1 MSRKQRPKWIVSKDV
16 RAVVGSGVIG
26 KQLSQQVIY
35 NDFTGGMN
43 MSADQSRET
52 ETFNPEASGLTLR
65 FADGFDQEFEA
76 SNHLDMAHW
85 TNCQGGAKAENGCC
99 VLDAVIAP
107 GEWGDAGIC
116 TREKQFNPGLKG
128 RNGAEVTFV
137 GHTQGTYELTPHNQ
151 DHPEHI
157 GDPLSGR
164 YITGMCLTISNYHG
178 PIIPDWEEDGESDD
192 DEPIPP
198 DLVSSYRASG
208 KRRSG
213 RRGVQIHFDWMSKW
227 GLVYYLCRSI
237 LPEDYGKYPERY
249 SSKSSMQLDSL
260 EEFIGKGQYVGGAVF
275 VLAAR
280 HSPGQAVN
288 PLGRRYGLYLTDDGN
303 TVSWTLDGK
312 IMDTVDI
319 SGFFTSDPECV
330 GDGAYISLSGAGYQP
345 HLWMF
350 DDLKVY
356 SS

>member
-1 MSRKQRPKWIVSKDV
+1 
-16 RAVVGSGVIG
+16 
-26 KQLSQQVIY
+26 
-35 NDFTGGMN
+35 

-76 SNHLDMAHW
+76 PNHLDMAHW

-128 RNGAEVTFV
+128 TNGVEVTFM
-137 GHTQGTYELTPHNQ
+137 GHTQQGEPHNYQ
-151 DHPEHI
+151 HPEHI
-157 GDPLSGR
+157 GNPLGGP
-164 YITGMCLTISNYHG
+164 YIAGMCLTIANYPG
-178 PIIPDWEEDGESDD
+178 PIVPDMDADVQAEHEQNVGER
-192 DEPIPP
+192 DESGFRGVYKAI
-198 DLVSSYRASG
+198 G
-208 KRRSG
+208 KRRSA
-213 RRGVQIHFDWMSKW
+213 RRGVQIHFDFMEIW
-227 GLVYYLCRSI
+227 GLDYFFCRDI
-237 LPEDYGKYPERY
+237 LPEDYGKYPEWDVH
-249 SSKSSMQLDSL
+249 LDTI
-260 EEFIGKGQYVGGAVF
+260 EELMAQGQYVGGAPF
-275 VLAAR
+275 VLAGR
-280 HSPGQAVN
+280 HHRPDQTDH

>member
-1 MSRKQRPKWIVSKDV
+1 MWYHRQNNKIQPVSEIPAICNRYAMKGDT
-16 RAVVGSGVIG
+16 
-26 KQLSQQVIY
+26 Y
-35 NDFTGGMN
+35 
-43 MSADQSRET
+43 MSALKSSKNGHI
-52 ETFNPEASGLTLR
+52 NPAALGLTLQ
-65 FADGFDQEFEA
+65 FADGFDQEYGASEQLDTTRWIKWKGEA
-76 SNHLDMAHW
+76 R
-85 TNCQGGAKAENGCC
+85 TENGYCI
-99 VLDAVIAP
+99 LDAATTP

-157 GDPLSGR
+157 GNPLSGR

-178 PIIPDWEEDGESDD
+178 PIVPDFEGDPESIDA
-192 DEPIPP
+192 EPVDP
-198 DLVSSYRASG
+198 DLMSGYRASG
-208 KRRSG
+208 KCPSR

-237 LPEDYGKYPERY
+237 LPEDYGKYPGWDVR
-249 SSKSSMQLDSL
+249 LDSL
-260 EEFIGKGQYVGGAVF
+260 EEFIGKGQYVGGACF

-280 HSPGQAVN
+280 HYSPDQAVN

-312 IMDTVDI
+312 LMDTVDI
-319 SGFFTSDPECV
+319 SGYFNSTPESV
-330 GDGAYISLSGAGYQP
+330 SDGAYVSLSGAGYQP
-345 HLWMF
+345 HIWKV
-350 DDLKVY
+350 DDVEIY
-356 SS
+356 ASG

>member
-1 MSRKQRPKWIVSKDV
+1 MDEMTRKEH
-16 RAVVGSGVIG
+16 
-26 KQLSQQVIY
+26 
-35 NDFTGGMN
+35 
-43 MSADQSRET
+43 ET
-52 ETFNPEASGLTLR
+52 SDH
-65 FADGFDQEFEA
+65 FAMTDWVKCKGDARTEKGY
-76 SNHLDMAHW
+76 
-85 TNCQGGAKAENGCC
+85 CI
-99 VLDAVIAP
+99 LDAATTP

-178 PIIPDWEEDGESDD
+178 PIVPDFEGDPESIDA
-192 DEPIPP
+192 EPVDP
-198 DLVSSYRASG
+198 DLMSGYRASG
-208 KRRSG
+208 KCPSR

-312 IMDTVDI
+312 VMDTVDI
-319 SGFFTSDPECV
+319 SGYFTADPEV
-330 GDGAYISLSGAGYQP
+330 MRDGAYVSISGAGYQP
-345 HLWMF
+345 HIWTIE
-350 DDLKVY
+350 DVKIYV
-356 SS
+356 